1 MNNSDERDKA
11 RGVAPV
17 NPYDPARE
25 DYYTCQ
31 ACRMLVLVKDQPAH
45 NLEQHSNLD
54 NDLQAISL
62 MDAMRAANRQGA
74 DTLSRVPTEEEL
86 DVARR
91 HFNGPAVVMPAEI
104 ADVMAYAVYFVAAG
118 LTVMLASDPTNERIR
133 RMAAMAA
140 AAKDYPN
147 GPWRSVRKLG

>member
-1 MNNSDERDKA
+1 MNNSDERDPA
-11 RGVAPV
+11 RGVASV
-17 NPYDPARE
+17 NPYDGARE

-31 ACRMLVLVKDQPAH
+31 ACRYLVLVKDQPAH
-45 NLEQHSNLD
+45 NLAQHSNLD

-74 DTLSRVPTEEEL
+74 DTLSRVPTEEEI

-91 HFNGPAVVMPAEI
+91 HFTGPNADATP
-104 ADVMAYAVYFVAAG
+104 ADVHAYAVYFVAAG
-118 LTVMLASDPTNERIR
+118 LTVMLASDPTNERVR

>member
-1 MNNSDERDKA
+1 MTEPIELPPA
-11 RGVAPV
+11 RGVAAV

-25 DYYTCQ
+25 DYYTCT
-31 ACRMLVLVKDQPAH
+31 ACCADVLVKDQPTH
-45 NLEQHSNLD
+45 NIEQHSNLD
-54 NDLQAISL
+54 SDLTAISL

-74 DTLSRVPTEEEL
+74 DMLSRVPTEEEL
-86 DVARR
+86 DVALR
-91 HFNGPAVVMPAEI
+91 HFNGPMATALAEE
-104 ADVMAYAVYFVAAG
+104 AEVHAYAVYFVAAG
-118 LTVMLASDPTNERIR
+118 LTVMLASDPTNERVR